1 MQFDFEKRRRVK
13 RVHGLVVELEKTS
26 EETEVL
32 MNELISMKKVFPAL
46 MTAEALRRYM
56 EAPEYLVN
64 VMHALKL
71 EESFEYEGI
80 LITRHSQHL
89 YNGKNMNA

>member
-1 MQFDFEKRRRVK
+1 MQFASDIKKGLK

-32 MNELISMKKVFPAL
+32 MNEVISMKKVFPAL
-46 MTAEALRRYM
+46 MTAEALRRAL

-64 VMHALKL
+64 AMHALKL